1 MKVSWPYLLD
11 LILGDKKNLSF
22 RPKIYPQNLL
32 QISIL
37 CIFLVI
43 RDSKKQQRRGWDY
56 SNFKK
61 GEHF

>member
-1 MKVSWPYLLD
+1 MTVSWPHLLD
-11 LILGDKKNLSF
+11 LTLGDKKNLSF
-22 RPKIYPQNLL
+22 RPEIYPQNLL

-37 CIFLVI
+37 CIFLVV